1 MAVVEQPVVEPTP
14 ARAETLTSQLAEAL
28 TPSFLLGVA
37 AVLAALVWTYW
48 LVLPGLVT
56 QWYNEEEYSHG
67 FLVPAI
73 ALGLVWYKRDQL
85 KDIPIRPA
93 YTGLLMMAG
102 SVVVYAVGIIG
113 ADLFL
118 QRISL
123 VSMVTGATLYVTGW
137 KMTRAVSFPIAYLL
151 LMIPLPGI
159 IFNSIA
165 FPLQLFAAEI
175 ATETMQMCA
184 IPVFREGNVMHLA
197 DTSLDVEEACSGI
210 RSLISLTALGVL
222 YAYITESR
230 WLPRL
235 LLVAMIAPIAVVAN
249 VFRVTVTGLLAHYV
263 SVDTALGLFHSVG
276 GLAVFVLATAMYFSL
291 SQVLKFTRI
300 SR

>member
-1 MAVVEQPVVEPTP
+1 MALAEQTVPPPAEARSEAHASPVPLGTVAVVSG
-14 ARAETLTSQLAEAL
+14 LLAL
-28 TPSFLLGVA
+28 
-37 AVLAALVWTYW
+37 LVWTYW

-67 FLVPAI
+67 FLVPVI
-73 ALGLVWYKRDQL
+73 AAGLIWWKRDAL
-85 KDIPIRPA
+85 RRVPMRPA
-93 YTGLLMMAG
+93 YSGLVVMAG
-102 SVVVYAVGIIG
+102 SLAVYAAGIVG

-118 QRISL
+118 QR
-123 VSMVTGATLYVTGW
+123 VSMVGMIAGATLYVTGW
-137 KMTRAVSFPIAYLL
+137 AMFRALSFPLAYLL

-165 FPLQLFAAEI
+165 FPLQLLAAQI
-175 ATETMQMCA
+175 ATDSMQMCG

-197 DTSLDVEEACSGI
+197 ATSLDVEEACSGI

-235 LLVAMIAPIAVVAN
+235 LLIGMIAPIAVVAN
-249 VFRVTVTGLLAHYV
+249 VFRVTATGLLAHYI
-263 SVDTALGLFHSVG
+263 SVDTALGLFHSIG
-276 GLAVFVLATAMYFSL
+276 GLSVFVLATLLFFSL
-291 SQVLKFTRI
+291 SRLLKLAGI